1 MAPRDGATSPTPGD
15 QEKQQMTQAAKEH
28 RQRDGPLQKIAFPRW
43 RLRTKPRSTLA
54 SVCAWVV
61 DHQISETT
69 LPTIHSIQLTC
80 TGISV
85 TLLSI
90 LFSIHF
96 TFPHAR
102 HHTHKFFRISYY
114 NPSTDRFAL
123 GWDDIWFVFYWIIV
137 FTGARCFTM
146 DYILS
151 PIAHRAGI
159 HKKKAK
165 VRFAEQAWIL
175 LYYGLFWCIG
185 MNLLIKSP
193 YWLNL
198 RALWRNWPIREMEGL
213 AKWYYLVQFAFWLQ
227 QIVVVNIEE
236 RRKDYWQMFS
246 HHLVTCALIFT
257 SYGYH
262 QSRVGHL
269 ILVIMDPVDI
279 VLSLAKILK
288 YLQFQLL
295 CDIAFG
301 VFIVVW
307 FITRHIFYPI
317 VCWSIYKHIPEEI
330 SFGCYS
336 GSDSDLHGPIPVPN
350 DWDHLAQPFR
360 DPEGLVC
367 WNSSISWVFLS
378 MLLSLFCLVLIWFVQ
393 IVRVAYKVISGHSAE
408 DIRSDDE
415 DEEEEEEVEADT
427 AKMEKQGHANNTNT
441 SGGTPLLI
449 EKEVLS
455 TEREYLNSASRKSS
469 SEGSSGGSSKSIP
482 GRRRSSRRRA
492 EGGHSSGVNLLAGS
506 DRKELLGRIGCDKP
520 THE

>member
-1 MAPRDGATSPTPGD
+1 
-15 QEKQQMTQAAKEH
+15 
-28 RQRDGPLQKIAFPRW
+28 
-43 RLRTKPRSTLA
+43 
-54 SVCAWVV
+54 
-61 DHQISETT
+61 
-69 LPTIHSIQLTC
+69 
-80 TGISV
+80 
-85 TLLSI
+85 
-90 LFSIHF
+90 
-96 TFPHAR
+96 
-102 HHTHKFFRISYY
+102 
-114 NPSTDRFAL
+114 
-123 GWDDIWFVFYWIIV
+123 
-137 FTGARCFTM
+137 M
-146 DYILS
+146 DYILA
-151 PIAHRAGI
+151 PFAQRAGI

-175 LYYGLFWCIG
+175 LYYGPSWGIG
-185 MNLLIKSP
+185 MNLLVNSA
-193 YWLNL
+193 YWLDL
-198 RALWRNWPIREMEGL
+198 HALWRNWPIREMEGL

-330 SFGCYS
+330 SYGCYS
-336 GSDSDLHGPIPVPN
+336 GSDSNLHGPQPVPN
-350 DWDHLAQPFR
+350 DWDHLTQPFR

-367 WNSSISWVFLS
+367 WNNNIKWAFLG
-378 MLLSLFCLVLIWFVQ
+378 MLLALHCLVLMWFAQ
-393 IVRVAYKVISGHSAE
+393 IVRVAYKVLSGQPAE
-408 DIRSDDE
+408 DTRSDDE
-415 DEEEEEEVEADT
+415 DEEEDENDAIDI
-427 AKMEKQGHANNTNT
+427 ASAEKQGNGYINQVNTCVDPR
-441 SGGTPLLI
+441 SAFI

-455 TEREYLNSASRKSS
+455 TESVFVSGSGSRSKSSPSRKSS
-469 SEGSSGGSSKSIP
+469 
-482 GRRRSSRRRA
+482 RRR
-492 EGGHSSGVNLLAGS
+492 GDGHSSGVNLLAGS

-520 THE
+520 VHE

>member
-1 MAPRDGATSPTPGD
+1 
-15 QEKQQMTQAAKEH
+15 
-28 RQRDGPLQKIAFPRW
+28 
-43 RLRTKPRSTLA
+43 
-54 SVCAWVV
+54 
-61 DHQISETT
+61 
-69 LPTIHSIQLTC
+69 
-80 TGISV
+80 V

-96 TFPHAR
+96 SFPHAR

-114 NPSTDRFAL
+114 NPSTNRFAL

-151 PIAHRAGI
+151 PFAHRAGI
-159 HKKKAK
+159 YKKKAK

-185 MNLLIKSP
+185 MNLLINSP
-193 YWLNL
+193 YWLDL
-198 RALWRNWPIREMEGL
+198 RALWRDWPIREMEGL

-279 VLSLAKILK
+279 LLSLAKILK

-301 VFIVVW
+301 VFIIVW

-317 VCWSIYKHIPEEI
+317 VCWSIYKHIPQEI
-330 SFGCYS
+330 KYGCYS
-336 GSDSDLHGPIPVPN
+336 GSDENLSGPNDVPG
-350 DWDHLAQPFR
+350 DWDHLTQPFR

-367 WNSSISWVFLS
+367 WNERVTWVFLG
-378 MLLSLFCLVLIWFVQ
+378 MLLALHCLVLMWFAQ
-393 IVRVAYKVISGHSAE
+393 IVRVAYKVLSGQPAE
-408 DIRSDDE
+408 DTRSDDE
-415 DEEEEEEVEADT
+415 DDEEEEEED
-427 AKMEKQGHANNTNT
+427 EKEVVVTEKGQLLNGHAEQG
-441 SGGTPLLI
+441 SFI

-455 TEREYLNSASRKSS
+455 TEREYVNSGTTRKAS
-469 SEGSSGGSSKSIP
+469 GGGGSSP
-482 GRRRSSRRRA
+482 GKRRSSRRRG
-492 EGGHSSGVNLLAGS
+492 EGHSSGVNLLAGS

-520 THE
+520 SHE

>member
-1 MAPRDGATSPTPGD
+1 MAHICS
-15 QEKQQMTQAAKEH
+15 
-28 RQRDGPLQKIAFPRW
+28 
-43 RLRTKPRSTLA
+43 
-54 SVCAWVV
+54 WVV
-61 DHQISETT
+61 DHQISM
-69 LPTIHSIQLTC
+69 
-80 TGISV
+80 SV
-85 TLLSI
+85 TMISI
-90 LFSIHF
+90 LFSIHVA
-96 TFPHAR
+96 FPDAR
-102 HHTHKFFRISYY
+102 HHTRKFFRISYY
-114 NPSTDRFAL
+114 NPITGTFAL

-185 MNLLIKSP
+185 MNLLINSP
-193 YWLNL
+193 YWLDL

-236 RRKDYWQMFS
+236 RRKDHWQMFS

-279 VLSLAKILK
+279 ILSLAKILK
-288 YLQFQLL
+288 YLRLQLL

-307 FITRHIFYPI
+307 FITRHIFYPL

-330 SFGCYS
+330 SYGCYS
-336 GSDSDLHGPIPVPN
+336 GSDSDLHGPQPVPE
-350 DWDHLAQPFR
+350 DWDHLTQPFR
-360 DPEGLVC
+360 DPVGLVC
-367 WNSSISWVFLS
+367 WNNNIKWVFLG
-378 MLLSLFCLVLIWFVQ
+378 MLLALHGLVLLWFVQ
-393 IVRVAYKVISGHSAE
+393 IVRVAYKVLSGQPAE
-408 DIRSDDE
+408 DTRSDDE
-415 DEEEEEEVEADT
+415 DEEEEEDVIDVIDMAST
-427 AKMEKQGHANNTNT
+427 EKQGTGYINQVNVGAE
-441 SGGTPLLI
+441 SRPFI

-455 TEREYLNSASRKSS
+455 TDQQFADGKAKSPTRK
-469 SEGSSGGSSKSIP
+469 
-482 GRRRSSRRRA
+482 SSRRRG
-492 EGGHSSGVNLLAGS
+492 EGQSSGVNLLAGS

-520 THE
+520 TNE